1 MREVLR
7 SKIHRAWVTGAN
19 PDYIGSVIIDRALMD
34 RVDLWEYEKVLICN
48 VTNGQ
53 RWETYA
59 LPGEVGSG
67 TVSVQGAGARLCM
80 EGDCLIILSFEI
92 TDEPIEPKM
101 ILVDQDNKFV
111 EYIEGVKEEEKYDW
125 TLF

>member
-1 MREVLR
+1 MRIALR

-34 RVDLWEYEKVLICN
+34 RVDMWQYEKVLICN
-48 VTNGQ
+48 VTNGE

-59 LPGEVGSG
+59 LPGDWGSG
-67 TVSVQGAGARLCM
+67 TVSVQGAGARLCQ
-80 EGDCLIILSFEI
+80 EGDCLIILAFEV
-92 TDEPIEPKM
+92 TDVPIDPQM

-111 EYIEGVKEEEKYDW
+111 EYIEGARYEEPI
-125 TLF
+125 F